1 MTPCGAPV
9 ALLTTGLQKPN
20 AKKYAL
26 QRWRPSFQSPKPHHQ
41 SVQKAVAGSGGV
53 RAHTLVS
60 VVLAMMRGH
69 PYGMNN
75 CVDLMLLPRG
85 TRWYRTDVSD
95 VDPFCVLEGADGWT
109 FAFAGRAQQI

>member
-53 RAHTLVS
+53 RAHTLLS

-85 TRWYRTDVSD
+85 TRWCRTDVSD
-95 VDPFCVLEGADGWT
+95 VGP
-109 FAFAGRAQQI
+109 

>member
-69 PYGMNN
+69 PCGMNDG
-75 CVDLMLLPRG
+75 VDLQSREISYNKIYMLCETTG
-85 TRWYRTDVSD
+85 DKTS
-95 VDPFCVLEGADGWT
+95 
-109 FAFAGRAQQI
+109 